1 MKKIIIGI
9 FTIIFG
15 LPTLASCPITGFCA
29 PTDSTFAPLG
39 LQEKYTP
46 NNLSKIQKPDAFL
59 PQYKQPYHNLLLNTE
74 AAQQDTSS
82 GINNESS
89 YNSNCQFGLCIPGT
103 GMSEPEP

>member
-9 FTIIFG
+9 FILIFG

-29 PTDSTFAPLG
+29 PSESALAPLG

-59 PQYKQPYHNLLLNTE
+59 PQYRQPYQDLLLNTE
-74 AAQQDTSS
+74 PAQQNTST
-82 GINNESS
+82 GLDNESS